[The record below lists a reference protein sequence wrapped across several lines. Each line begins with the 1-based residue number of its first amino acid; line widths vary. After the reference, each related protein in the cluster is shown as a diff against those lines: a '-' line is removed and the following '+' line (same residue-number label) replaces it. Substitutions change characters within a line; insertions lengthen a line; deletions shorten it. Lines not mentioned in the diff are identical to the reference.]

1 LTPGYNNDILFI
13 VYMAVPMMGRS
24 IPCIFL
30 SREGSLG
37 WKLPKERGRRSP
49 LSE

>member
-1 LTPGYNNDILFI
+1 
-13 VYMAVPMMGRS
+13 MAVPVMGRS

-37 WKLPKERGRRSP
+37 WKLPKGKRKKVAPE
-49 LSE
+49 